1 NLYTV
6 SFSKPGYIEL
16 SGLSLAVATEIS
28 LSFSTQTD
36 TGTIFLA
43 VSGPDQQDDPK
54 PYLSVML
61 NKGSLEVLVFTGSHN
76 TRRVVRRAEQGV
88 LHDGREHLL
97 RIERLAG

>member
-1 NLYTV
+1 MIVSFQISLLQNIHTV

-28 LSFSTQTD
+28 LSFSTETD

-54 PYLSVML
+54 VGY
-61 NKGSLEVLVFTGSHN
+61 
-76 TRRVVRRAEQGV
+76 R
-88 LHDGREHLL
+88 
-97 RIERLAG
+97 